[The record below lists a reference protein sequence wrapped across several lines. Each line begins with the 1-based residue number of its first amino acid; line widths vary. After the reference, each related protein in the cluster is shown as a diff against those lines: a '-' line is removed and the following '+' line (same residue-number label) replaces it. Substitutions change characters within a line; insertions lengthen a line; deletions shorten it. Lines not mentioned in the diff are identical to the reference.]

1 MMLCLLL
8 IYAFNHLDV
17 LTCCLLA
24 SLASVQALYDASSDV
39 QSLTDA
45 DFNSRVIQSDQLW
58 LVEFYAPW

>member
-1 MMLCLLL
+1 MMIC
-8 IYAFNHLDV
+8 FDGLDV
-17 LTCCLLA
+17 FTCCLLI
-24 SLASVQALYDASSDV
+24 SLASVEALYDASSDV